1 MDQKEVK
8 IKILE
13 ATIAVF
19 NRKGLKFTMDD
30 IAHELMMSK
39 KTIYTV
45 FRDKESMFYEM
56 VDFCFDNIKGSEEEI
71 LKDPTLGTKERLKKL
86 LGVLPE
92 GYRDIDF
99 RQLYLLKDKYP
110 RIYGKVEERLEN
122 GWEKTI
128 ELIEQ
133 GIREGVFRKVK
144 IPILKTMF
152 EATLEQ
158 FFQRNILMDNGIT
171 YSDALDEV
179 VNILTE
185 GITFQGES

>member
-1 MDQKEVK
+1 MDIQEVK

-13 ATIAVF
+13 ATIVVF

-30 IAHELMMSK
+30 IAHELLMSK

-45 FRDKESMFYEM
+45 FRDKESMFYAM
-56 VDFCFDNIKGSEEEI
+56 VDYCFDTIKDSEEAI
-71 LKDPTLGTKERLKKL
+71 LKDPSLNTKERLQKL

-92 GYRDIDF
+92 GYREIDF

-110 RIYGKVEERLEN
+110 RIYQKVEQRLEN

-128 ELIEQ
+128 ALIEQ
-133 GIREGVFRKVK
+133 GIREGVFREIR

-171 YSDALDEV
+171 YHEALEEV
-179 VNILTE
+179 VTILME
-185 GITFQGES
+185 GILKK

>member
-71 LKDPTLGTKERLKKL
+71 LKDPALGTKERLKRL

-110 RIYGKVEERLEN
+110 RIYGKVEERLES

-171 YSDALDEV
+171 YSEALDEV